1 MGSVKLMMSENLRI
15 KWPDQC
21 AACNNP
27 STDSATTS
35 ITNTTK
41 FRYYVVAM
49 SFTHQTYSFS
59 YPVCKKHKRLC
70 NLLDQSAK
78 SSLLNNTLVF
88 FFGVLILWLILNF
101 LFSSTLKI
109 IGLEIIDQNSIDYW
123 SFMSSLVVATLL
135 IIYSFFLKPVRISN
149 LSEDSMEISIKN
161 DKYLNYF
168 KALNNE
174 HTIK

>member
-1 MGSVKLMMSENLRI
+1 
-15 KWPDQC
+15 
-21 AACNNP
+21 
-27 STDSATTS
+27 
-35 ITNTTK
+35 
-41 FRYYVVAM
+41 
-49 SFTHQTYSFS
+49 
-59 YPVCKKHKRLC
+59 
-70 NLLDQSAK
+70 
-78 SSLLNNTLVF
+78 
-88 FFGVLILWLILNF
+88 LWLILNF